1 MGVRQYA
8 AYNTKVTPQSEPI
21 PGSNQ
26 VKNNAG
32 GYAFQLD
39 DWKRLEQF
47 LILGTEGGTYYV
59 RERELT
65 RANAECVA
73 RLLRVDPRKVVDTIV
88 GISET
93 GRAHKN
99 DPAIFA
105 LALAASPEFVSNEQD
120 RKYALTALPKV
131 ARIGTHLLHFVQYVD
146 GLRGMGYAL
155 RKALSSWMNDRD
167 GDSLAYQVLKYQS
180 RDGWSM
186 RDILRVAHPKP
197 MDEAHKAVYAYVA
210 NSKMIE
216 GAPALLHI
224 YEEMKAAQTVPE
236 VCELITGQNLTW
248 EFVPSQWLG
257 EKAVWE
263 ALLPN
268 LPFTALLRN
277 LGRLSSL
284 GLVGTFGSGENLILN
299 KLNDRGQMRKSRI
312 HPFSVLLALKT
323 YAQGHGFRGSLSWD
337 PNSAVKD
344 ALNDLFYA
352 AFQNVVPCEKRML
365 FGVDVSGS
373 MDSEFGDSPV
383 TCMEAAVA
391 MSLVHAHLEPYTKI
405 MGFDHGICDLGIT
418 KRDTLESAMRKLP
431 RNAGGTDCALPM
443 EYAMGR
449 QRPALPETV
458 SYFSSMRQRPT
469 MDHDLIPVDAFVV
482 ITDNETWAG
491 RVHPMQALKAYRNL
505 SGINAKLVVVGMVAN
520 GFSIADPKDGGAL
533 DVCGMDA
540 AVPAVVA
547 DFLRD

>member
-8 AYNTKVTPQSEPI
+8 SFNTKVTPQSEPI

-32 GYAFQLD
+32 GYAFQID

-47 LILGTEGGTYYV
+47 LILGTAGGTFYV

-65 RANAECVA
+65 RSNAECVI
-73 RLLRVDPRKVVDTIV
+73 RLLRENPRKVVDTIV
-88 GISET
+88 GISDA

-99 DPAIFA
+99 DPALFA
-105 LALAASPEFVSNEQD
+105 LALAASPEFVANEQD
-120 RKYALTALPKV
+120 RKYALSALPKV

-167 GDSLAYQVLKYQS
+167 GDALAYQVLKYQS

-197 MDEAHKAVYAYVA
+197 MDDAHKAVYAYIA
-210 NSKMIE
+210 NSKMVE
-216 GAPALLHI
+216 GAPALLRV
-224 YEEMKAAQTVPE
+224 YEAVKAAQSVDE
-236 VCELITGQNLTW
+236 VCGLITAHNLSW
-248 EFVPSQWLG
+248 EFVPAQWLG

-277 LGRLSSL
+277 LGRLTSL
-284 GLVGTFGSGENLILN
+284 GLVGTFGKGENLILD
-299 KLNDRGQMRKSRI
+299 KLNNREQMWKSRI
-312 HPFSVLLALKT
+312 HPFSVLLALAT
-323 YAQGHGFRGSLSWD
+323 YAQGHGFKGHLSWD
-337 PNSAVKD
+337 TNSAVKD
-344 ALNDLFYA
+344 ALNELFYA
-352 AFQNVVPCEKRML
+352 AFQNVVPCGKRML

-373 MDSEFGDSPV
+373 MNSEFGDSPV
-383 TCMEAAVA
+383 TCMTAALA

-405 MGFDHGICDLGIT
+405 MAFDDGLSDLGIT
-418 KRDTLESAMRKLP
+418 KQDTLESARRKLP
-431 RNAGGTDCALPM
+431 RNFGGTDCALPM
-443 EYAMGR
+443 IYALGTSAPSPYRGYSYARSSYSHGR
-449 QRPALPETV
+449 I
-458 SYFSSMRQRPT
+458 S
-469 MDHDLIPVDAFVV
+469 HDLIPVDAFIVL
-482 ITDNETWAG
+482 TDSETWAG
-491 RVHPMQALKAYRNL
+491 QVHPMQALKEYRCR

-520 GFSIADPKDGGAL
+520 GFSIADPRDGGAL

-540 AVPAVVA
+540 ATPAVVA